1 MHQKRLEIIDLDRR
15 TTKNKPILELCDPM
29 ITKQNL
35 HSLQTLDI

>member
-15 TTKNKPILELCDPM
+15 TTKNKPILELCDP